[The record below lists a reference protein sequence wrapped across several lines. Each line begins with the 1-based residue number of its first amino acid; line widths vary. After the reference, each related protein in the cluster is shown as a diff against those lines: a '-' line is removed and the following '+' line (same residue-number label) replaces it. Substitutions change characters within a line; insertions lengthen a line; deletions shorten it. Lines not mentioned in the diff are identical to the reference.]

1 MHSDADD
8 SRCADEAAL
17 SRLADLYARAIDRGD
32 HRLLASLYTEDSTHD
47 FGGMFSGGLKAFV
60 DFITTSLGQMRT
72 HHFMGN
78 RLYEIDGDVAEGE
91 IYSINS
97 HLLEGPDGLRDYIA
111 GGRYL
116 DRYRRTP
123 GGWRI
128 DHRKRVIDWTHE
140 RPHQPGAT
148 GGGLIAGGR
157 LPDDPSAHGFDL
169 LARLDVGSRPIR

>member
-1 MHSDADD
+1 MDEPRHGEIDGVAFADQQ
-8 SRCADEAAL
+8 AL

-32 HRLLASLYTEDSTHD
+32 HALLASLYTARSTHD
-47 FGGMFSGGLKAFV
+47 FGGMFAGDLTGFLAF
-60 DFITTSLGQMRT
+60 IAPTLAGMRT

-78 RLYEIDGDVAEGE
+78 RLYMIEGDVAEGE

-97 HLLEGPDGLRDYIA
+97 HVIATPGGLRDYIA

-123 GGWRI
+123 HGWRI

-148 GGGLIAGGR
+148 GGGFIAGGK

-169 LARLDVGSRPIR
+169 LARVRV